1 MVENIADYV
10 PPEEKQLERI
20 PHVKRIRELVSS
32 ATTRVPIS
40 SSNLD
45 RLVEQLER
53 LDMNIYELSQLAFI
67 GGQDKV
73 DDKCKS
79 MIGDPEQEDSESFI
93 LNLVEKIKN
102 DPARAAVQLN
112 EFQTY
117 YYPNLRQKIY
127 GMANPEMITLQ
138 TLPENIKNQYVN
150 EAGDKYLVT
159 IYPKEQI
166 WDYAAL
172 TRFSKQLETVSPKIT
187 GSPPI
192 FLHLIQLIGRDGL
205 MATVLTVIIVTIL
218 LWIDFRS
225 FRFALLGVIPLITGG
240 IWMLGIMKTC
250 GAMLTML
257 NVMAI
262 PMIVGIGIDDGVHV
276 LHRYKFE
283 GLTRT
288 PTVLRSTGKAVL
300 LTSLTT
306 MVGFGSLMTAS
317 YRGWV
322 GFGILLV
329 TGVGACFVTTILF
342 LPSIIGLMTKG
353 KINNHD

>member
-1 MVENIADYV
+1 V
-10 PPEEKQLERI
+10 PPTEKQLERI
-20 PHVKRIRELVSS
+20 PHVEKIRRLVAGN
-32 ATTRVPIS
+32 ATRTPTTNI
-40 SSNLD
+40 NLD
-45 RLVEQLER
+45 RLIAELER

-79 MIGDPEQEDSESFI
+79 IIGDPEREDSKSFI
-93 LNLVEKIKN
+93 LGIVEKANRNRK
-102 DPARAAVQLN
+102 AAALQLSR
-112 EFQTY
+112 FQKY
-117 YYPNLRQKIY
+117 YYPALRQKIY
-127 GMANPEMITLQ
+127 AMANPEIITLQ
-138 TLPENIKNQYVN
+138 TLPDRIKNQYVN

-166 WDYAAL
+166 WNYEAL
-172 TRFSKQLETVSPKIT
+172 TRFAKQLETVSPKIT

-192 FLHLIQLIGRDGL
+192 FLHLIRLIGRDGL
-205 MATVLTVIIVTIL
+205 MATILTVIIVTIL

-225 FRFALLGVIPLITGG
+225 LRFALLGVIPLITGG
-240 IWMLGIMKTC
+240 IWMLGIMKSF

-262 PMIVGIGIDDGVHV
+262 PMIVGIGIDDGVHI
-276 LHRYKFE
+276 LHRYMFE
-283 GLTRT
+283 GLRKT
-288 PTVLRSTGKAVL
+288 PIVLRSTGKAVL

-329 TGVGACFVTTILF
+329 TGVGACFVTTVLF
-342 LPSIIGLMTKG
+342 IPSIIGLMTKG
-353 KINNHD
+353 MINNKS